1 MVALLTEYAVRQR
14 LPLPQDFEGEEMRA
28 LFGFGVAAFLGA
40 ALVAHPAAAQKA
52 SAYKPP
58 RTADG
63 KPSFEGTWTNA
74 SLTSLQRSPRYK
86 SLVIPD
92 SEIDAYTNAHPQ
104 VVRQRNDDNMGAQTK
119 YDGRDLQ
126 GGRGYNAFWID
137 PGMTFARIRGTYR
150 TSFIVDPADGQIP
163 FKNRRAPVPQEDDE
177 ESEQSAPAQRTAAR
191 GNFDGPEAR
200 PLGERCFL
208 TSGSA
213 GPPMLTY
220 LYNNNYEIAQTQDNL
235 AIRVEMNNYTRIVRI
250 GGKHLHPSIRP
261 LHGDSIGWWDG
272 DTLVVETTNFSP
284 HHARGNVS
292 LTDTAK
298 VIERFTRAADDQIVY
313 EFTVEDPQRY
323 TQPWRGEMSFMA
335 TSGRV
340 YEYACHEGNY
350 ALPGILAGAR
360 EQERRDA
367 QQRGKQ

>member
-1 MVALLTEYAVRQR
+1 
-14 LPLPQDFEGEEMRA
+14 MR
-28 LFGFGVAAFLGA
+28 AFLGFGLVTLVGA
-40 ALVAHPAAAQKA
+40 AVFAHPAAAQRA

-63 KPSFEGTWTNA
+63 RPSFEGAWTNA
-74 SLTSLQRSPRYK
+74 TLTSLQRSSRYK

-92 SEIDAYTNAHPQ
+92 DQIEAITNAHPQ
-104 VVRQRNDDNMGAQTK
+104 VVRQRSDDNLGQQTK
-119 YDGRDLQ
+119 FDGRDLQ

-163 FKNRRAPVPQEDDE
+163 FKDRRAAASRVEEDE
-177 ESEQSAPAQRTAAR
+177 ESEENENQNPRRAAR

-208 TSGSA
+208 TSGSG
-213 GPPMLTY
+213 GPPMMTY
-220 LYNNNYEIAQTQDNL
+220 LYNNNYEIAQTADHL

-250 GGKHLHPSIRP
+250 GGQHVPSSLRP

-272 DTLVVETTNFSP
+272 DALVVETTNFSP
-284 HHARGNVS
+284 HHARSRIS
-292 LTDTAK
+292 LTETGK
-298 VIERFTRAADDQIVY
+298 VIERFTREADNQIVY

-323 TQPWRGEMSFMA
+323 TQPWRGEMSFMK
-335 TSGRV
+335 TDGRV

-360 EQERRDA
+360 EQERREKNNE
-367 QQRGKQ
+367 Q

>member
-1 MVALLTEYAVRQR
+1 MRSLL
-14 LPLPQDFEGEEMRA
+14 
-28 LFGFGVAAFLGA
+28 GFGLATVLGA
-40 ALVAHPAAAQKA
+40 TVVAHPAAGQGP
-52 SAYKPP
+52 YKPP
-58 RTADG
+58 RTSDG
-63 KPSFEGTWTNA
+63 KPSFEGAWTNA
-74 SLTSLQRSPRYK
+74 SLTSLQRNPRFK

-92 SEIDAYTNAHPQ
+92 SEIEAVTNSHPQ
-104 VVRQRNDDNMGAQTK
+104 VVRQRNDDNMNAQTK
-119 YDGRDLQ
+119 FDGRDLQ

-150 TSFIVDPADGQIP
+150 TSFIVDPPDGQIP
-163 FKNRRAPVPQEDDE
+163 FKDRRAAASRVEEDEENENDAARRAP
-177 ESEQSAPAQRTAAR
+177 R

-220 LYNNNYEIAQTQDNL
+220 LYNNNYEIAQTADHL

-250 GGKHLHPSIRP
+250 GGKHVHPSIRP
-261 LHGDSIGWWDG
+261 IHGDSIGWWEG

-284 HHARGNVS
+284 HHARSMVS
-292 LTDTAK
+292 LTETGK
-298 VIERFTRAADDQIVY
+298 VIERFTREADDQIVY

-323 TQPWRGEMSFMA
+323 TRPWRGEMSFMK
-335 TSGRV
+335 TNGRV

-360 EQERRDA
+360 EQERREA
-367 QQRGKQ
+367 QKQREQQ

>member
-1 MVALLTEYAVRQR
+1 
-14 LPLPQDFEGEEMRA
+14 MRSI
-28 LFGFGVAAFLGA
+28 FGLGFATIVGA
-40 ALVAHPAAAQKA
+40 AVLTHPVFAQN
-52 SAYKPP
+52 SGAYKPP
-58 RTADG
+58 RMPDG
-63 KPSFEGTWTNA
+63 KPSLEGAWTNA
-74 SLTSLQRSPRYK
+74 SITSLQRPARFK
-86 SLVIPD
+86 ELIIPN
-92 SEIDAYTNAHPQ
+92 SEIESVTNTHPQ
-104 VVRQRNDDNMGAQTK
+104 VVRQRNDDNLGEDTK
-119 YDGRDLQ
+119 FDGRDLQ

-163 FKNRRAPVPQEDDE
+163 FKDRVADRGRDEGENEDPRR
-177 ESEQSAPAQRTAAR
+177 TMR

-220 LYNNNYEIAQTQDNL
+220 LYNNNYEIAQTADHV
-235 AIRVEMNNYTRIVRI
+235 AIRVEMNNYTRVIRI
-250 GGKHLHPSIRP
+250 GGKHVTPSIRP
-261 LHGDSIGWWDG
+261 LHGDSIGWWEG

-284 HHARGNVS
+284 HHERSMVS
-292 LTDTAK
+292 LTERAK
-298 VIERFTRAADDQIVY
+298 VIERFTREADNQIVY
-313 EFTVEDPQRY
+313 EFTVDDPQRY

-335 TSGRV
+335 TNGRV

-367 QQRGKQ
+367 QKQNK